1 MHYFLAETHTFKMEG
16 KFSKYFVVF
25 FLDLN
30 LLRFRSG
37 LVAKN
42 VFMLFP
48 AGLQC
53 LEMCVWCVFCS
64 SFLCL
69 CVFPEWGAFCLNYD
83 KISTFFLR
91 VFGVLGFVC
100 FLRVY

>member
-37 LVAKN
+37 LVAKI
-42 VFMLFP
+42 VFMRFP
-48 AGLQC
+48 AVLQC

-100 FLRVY
+100 FVRV

>member
-1 MHYFLAETHTFKMEG
+1 MLFDRQNMHYFLAETHTFKMEG

-42 VFMLFP
+42 VFMRFS
-48 AGLQC
+48 
-53 LEMCVWCVFCS
+53 CS
-64 SFLCL
+64 
-69 CVFPEWGAFCLNYD
+69 Y
-83 KISTFFLR
+83 T
-91 VFGVLGFVC
+91 VLGNVC
-100 FLRVY
+100 LVRIY